1 LTRHAFSNR
10 VARWS
15 RNSTAS
21 RSVWRSWCGGSRRCG
36 DDNRELRQQ
45 LAQRADENVRLAEK
59 LSAARSRIEALLKQ
73 IPETES

>member
-1 LTRHAFSNR
+1 MDPEFDSLEERLAQL
-10 VARWS
+10 V
-15 RNSTAS
+15 
-21 RSVWRSWCGGSRRCG
+21 RRFEALR
-36 DDNRELRQQ
+36 DENREIRQQ